1 MRRRCIAWATATR
14 INVRV
19 TQQPAFILHHY
30 PYGETSALL
39 EVFSLAHG
47 RVGLIA
53 KGARRAKSDLRAI
66 LCPFQPLSIGWSGKG
81 DLATLT
87 QAEIDA
93 EMILLSG
100 RALYCGFY
108 INELMLRLIHRHDPH
123 ERLFDAYRSALQGL
137 QIAADHEA
145 TLRLFEKRLLDNLGY
160 GLVLDRE
167 GVHGAAI
174 DPEAAYSYAIER
186 GPLRAAANAQGAIA
200 HGAVVRGATL
210 RALAAE
216 RFDTPAQL
224 NEAKALLRGVL
235 AHYIGT
241 QPLHSRRLFQR
252 IHSPAE
258 IAP

>member
-1 MRRRCIAWATATR
+1 M
-14 INVRV
+14 RV

-66 LCPFQPLSIGWSGKG
+66 LCPFQPLTIGWSGKG
-81 DLATLT
+81 ELATLT
-87 QAEIDA
+87 QAEIAA
-93 EMILLSG
+93 EMILLHG

-137 QIAADHEA
+137 QIAADHAA

-167 GVHGAAI
+167 GSHGDAI
-174 DPEAAYSYAIER
+174 DPDAAYSYVIER
-186 GPLRAAANAQGAIA
+186 GPLRAAANAQGAI
-200 HGAVVRGATL
+200 VRGTTL

-216 RFDTPAQL
+216 RLDTPAQL
-224 NEAKALLRGVL
+224 NEAKTLLRTVL
-235 AHYIGT
+235 AHYIGS

-252 IHSPAE
+252 IH
-258 IAP
+258 APSELAP

>member
-1 MRRRCIAWATATR
+1 M
-14 INVRV
+14 RV

-39 EVFSLAHG
+39 EVFSLTHG

-66 LCPFQPLSIGWSGKG
+66 LCPFQPLAIGWSGKG
-81 DLATLT
+81 ELATLT
-87 QAEIDA
+87 QAEIA
-93 EMILLSG
+93 GEMILLSG

-137 QIAADHEA
+137 QVAADHAA

-160 GLVLDRE
+160 GLVLDRD
-167 GVHGAAI
+167 GTHGAAI
-174 DPEAAYSYAIER
+174 DPDAAYSYAIER
-186 GPLRAAANAQGAIA
+186 GPLRAAANAQGAIV
-200 HGAVVRGATL
+200 HGATL

-216 RFDTPAQL
+216 RLDTPAQL
-224 NEAKALLRGVL
+224 NEAKVLLRAVL
-235 AHYIGT
+235 AHYIGA

-252 IHSPAE
+252 IHSPVE
-258 IAP
+258 LAP

>member
-1 MRRRCIAWATATR
+1 M
-14 INVRV
+14 RV

-66 LCPFQPLSIGWSGKG
+66 LCPFQPLTIGWSGKG
-81 DLATLT
+81 ELATLT
-87 QAEIDA
+87 QAEIAA
-93 EMILLSG
+93 EMIILSG

-123 ERLFDAYRSALQGL
+123 ERLFAAYRSALQGL
-137 QIAADHEA
+137 QVAADHA
-145 TLRLFEKRLLDNLGY
+145 GTLRLFEKRLLDNLGY

-167 GVHGAAI
+167 GAHGDVI
-174 DPEAAYSYAIER
+174 DPDVVYSYAIER
-186 GPLRAAANAQGAIA
+186 GPLRAAANAGNVSGTI
-200 HGAVVRGATL
+200 VRGATL

-216 RFDTPAQL
+216 QLDTPAQL
-224 NEAKALLRGVL
+224 NEAKTLLRAVL
-235 AHYIGT
+235 AHYIGA

-252 IHSPAE
+252 IHAPAE

>member
-1 MRRRCIAWATATR
+1 M
-14 INVRV
+14 RV

-66 LCPFQPLSIGWSGKG
+66 LCPFQPLTIGWSGKG
-81 DLATLT
+81 ELATLT
-87 QAEIDA
+87 QAEIAA
-93 EMILLSG
+93 EMIVLQG

-123 ERLFDAYRSALQGL
+123 ERLFTAYRSALQGL
-137 QIAADHEA
+137 QVAADHA
-145 TLRLFEKRLLDNLGY
+145 GTLRLFEKRLLDNLGY

-167 GVHGAAI
+167 GTHGDAI
-174 DPEAAYSYAIER
+174 DPDAAYSYAIER
-186 GPLRAAANAQGAIA
+186 GPLRATAKAGGQGALV
-200 HGAVVRGATL
+200 HGATL

-216 RFDTPAQL
+216 QLDTPAQL
-224 NEAKALLRGVL
+224 TEAKALLRAVIT
-235 AHYIGT
+235 HYIGT

-252 IHSPAE
+252 IHAPAE
-258 IAP
+258 IAL

>member
-1 MRRRCIAWATATR
+1 M
-14 INVRV
+14 RV

-39 EVFSLAHG
+39 EVFSVAHG
-47 RVGLIA
+47 RVGLVA

-66 LCPFQPLSIGWSGKG
+66 LCPFQPLLIGWSGKG
-81 DLATLT
+81 ELAVLT
-87 QAEIDA
+87 QAEIAA
-93 EMILLSG
+93 EMIILSG

-123 ERLFDAYRSALQGL
+123 ERLFAAYRTALQGL
-137 QIAADHEA
+137 QATTDHEG

-167 GVHGAAI
+167 VAHGASI
-174 DPEAAYSYAIER
+174 ESNLSYSYAVDR
-186 GPLRAAANAQGAIA
+186 GPLRAAANASGVVVQGT
-200 HGAVVRGATL
+200 TL

-216 RFDTPAQL
+216 QLETPLQL
-224 NEAKALLRGVL
+224 SEAKVLLRAVL
-235 AHYIGT
+235 AQYIGT

-252 IHSPAE
+252 INTTADV
-258 IAP
+258 AP